1 MIDPTPELF
10 VELFIGII
18 GVVLVIASIATLSP
32 GLSKPDLTFRSLFSW
47 VLAWVLRPP
56 PSQRQYH

>member
-18 GVVLVIASIATLSP
+18 GVVLVIASIATL
-32 GLSKPDLTFRSLFSW
+32 
-47 VLAWVLRPP
+47 LAGII
-56 PSQRQYH
+56 